1 MGCPERSQRNK
12 LWGALFGHEPQS
24 TPHMDYWHVDD
35 GSEAQNIIRQAEAPP
50 DSPFRPRFRRRSGE
64 IAIPAGFAAGAAGT
78 IGPPTPGAGGSSGGA
93 GSSKSDVQ
101 RIKLGVLLGKRPV
114 ADALSRFLTL
124 RDVFKMGASCRQL
137 MIMLLT
143 VGGAGAEGGAGAAAA
158 AAGEPRQQGA
168 AAVGVVN
175 GLNGGE
181 AATGAGAGGAA
192 AAAGVVAAAATGAP
206 AG

>member
-1 MGCPERSQRNK
+1 
-12 LWGALFGHEPQS
+12 
-24 TPHMDYWHVDD
+24 MDYSHVDE

-64 IAIPAGFAAGAAGT
+64 IAIPAGFPTGAAGT
-78 IGPPTPGAGGSSGGA
+78 MGPPTTGGAGSGGT

-137 MIMLLT
+137 MRMLLT
-143 VGGAGAEGGAGAAAA
+143 VGRGAEGGAGAA
-158 AAGEPRQQGA
+158 GVPQQQQGVA

-175 GLNGGE
+175 GSNGGG
-181 AATGAGAGGAA
+181 AAAVAGAGGA
-192 AAAGVVAAAATGAP
+192 AAAGVVAAAAVG
-206 AG
+206 